1 MAEILNAA
9 DKSAIAQAAEAIQQG
24 RLVAFGTE
32 TVYGLGANALDNSAV
47 QKIFTAKGRPRI
59 NPLIC
64 HLPDAESAF
73 AIGKPTPL
81 AEKLAKTFWGG
92 AMTLVLDKRTNCPIS
107 TIATSG
113 LDTIALRV
121 PSMPS
126 AREFL
131 TACQVPIAAPSANR
145 SGKISPTRPEHVVA
159 ELSDSPDLALIL
171 DSGASTAG
179 LESTIIDARNSAPR
193 ILRHG
198 SITSSMIEEA
208 IGVAPLS
215 DEGKKSQPIIAP
227 GQMENHYA
235 PDLPLLLNQ
244 QESASDCVFIG
255 FGEIASQAE
264 FNLSPSGDL
273 QEAAANLYHFL
284 READSSG
291 ANAIAVAPIP
301 KHGIGIAINDR
312 LSRAARGGKHE

>member
-9 DKSAIAQAAEAIQQG
+9 DKSAIAQAAESIRQG

-32 TVYGLGANALDNSAV
+32 TVYGLGANALDDKAV
-47 QKIFTAKGRPRI
+47 QKIFTAKGRPQI

-73 AIGKPTPL
+73 EIGMATPL
-81 AEKLAKTFWGG
+81 AEKLAGAFWGG
-92 AMTLVLDKRTNCPIS
+92 AMTLVLDKRTPSPIS
-107 TIATSG
+107 AIATSG
-113 LDTIALRV
+113 LETIALRV

-131 TACQVPIAAPSANR
+131 AACQVPVAAPSANR

-159 ELSDSPDLALIL
+159 ELDAPDLAFIL
-171 DSGASTAG
+171 DSGAASAG

-208 IGVAPLS
+208 IGVAPIS
-215 DEGKKSQPIIAP
+215 DEPEKSSPIIAP

-244 QESASDCVFIG
+244 QESTSDCVFIG
-255 FGEIASQAE
+255 FGDIATHTE

-273 QEAAANLYHFL
+273 HEAAANLYHLL
-284 READSSG
+284 RKADSSG
-291 ANAIAVAPIP
+291 ASAIAVAPIP
-301 KHGIGIAINDR
+301 KHGVGIAINDR
-312 LSRAARGGKHE
+312 LSRAAGGKHD